1 MQLRCESFGMSFS
14 SVLSFVLLHHLLPM
28 LFILRFALFF
38 KVGTVF
44 CYAILCYA
52 MLYDAMLYY
61 TMLCNAMLYYAVLCG
76 AMPCY
81 AMLCYAMLY
90 DAMLCYTMLCQAMQC
105 NRKSFRN
112 RFQNDPKSVQ
122 NPSKICPKSFQ
133 DRLRHR
139 PRCQHRF
146 WTVLRAFSERFGT
159 AFGSLLAA
167 SRGSQ
172 WDQVGPKIDFWRS
185 WMAFKNTHDAG
196 YFAEPIFGPCWNDF
210 GVRN

>member
-81 AMLCYAMLY
+81 AMLCYAML
-90 DAMLCYTMLCQAMQC
+90 
-105 NRKSFRN
+105 
-112 RFQNDPKSVQ
+112 
-122 NPSKICPKSFQ
+122 
-133 DRLRHR
+133 
-139 PRCQHRF
+139 
-146 WTVLRAFSERFGT
+146 
-159 AFGSLLAA
+159 
-167 SRGSQ
+167 
-172 WDQVGPKIDFWRS
+172 
-185 WMAFKNTHDAG
+185 
-196 YFAEPIFGPCWNDF
+196 
-210 GVRN
+210 